1 VYLVKYLEMLVE
13 KDELEYIPNNWRD
26 RPTFFFGLATGL
38 VGTRLKLWL
47 KVRVAAW
54 PRPRLTARVNP
65 TLHDA
70 MLRIEHAGDGGP
82 SRVGLTLAVNLLVA
96 GAGLPVFN
104 LSAFYCLG
112 CMS

>member
-1 VYLVKYLEMLVE
+1 ILVYLVKYLEMLVE

-82 SRVGLTLAVNLLVA
+82 SRVGLTLAVNLEGRVWA
-96 GAGLPVFN
+96 
-104 LSAFYCLG
+104 
-112 CMS
+112 